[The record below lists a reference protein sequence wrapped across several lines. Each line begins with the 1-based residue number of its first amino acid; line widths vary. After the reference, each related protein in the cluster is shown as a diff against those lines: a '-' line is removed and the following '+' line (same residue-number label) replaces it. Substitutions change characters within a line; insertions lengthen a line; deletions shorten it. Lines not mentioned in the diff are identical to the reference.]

1 MNRRNFASTA
11 ATLSVGALALGRTA
25 QAQTAASPAPGKPAF
40 APAQSSTLSRVM
52 GNGVL
57 RVAGLVGE
65 EPYFHKDLASGQWSG
80 FCIDMA
86 TDIAKELGVKLE
98 VVESTW
104 GNSVLD
110 LQANKV
116 DISFGL
122 NPTPKR
128 ALVVAFSAPL
138 FFNTFAVVG
147 RKGFAPKTWAELNDP
162 KVRIAVDLGSTHE
175 LIARRYAPSATITAF
190 KNRDEAILATQSG
203 RADCFVATIFLGL
216 TALKKNPQLGQFTLP
231 RPYVQASVCAA
242 VQYDTDQRFRD
253 FIDAWAVFNRSN
265 GQTREWIVAS
275 LARVNI
281 APADVPSEVTF

>member
-1 MNRRNFASTA
+1 MKRRNFVT
-11 ATLSVGALALGRTA
+11 SVAISSGALALSTATLGQTVAPTPPKPTFTPAGR
-25 QAQTAASPAPGKPAF
+25 
-40 APAQSSTLSRVM
+40 STLAHVM
-52 GNGVL
+52 STSTL

-80 FCIDMA
+80 FCIAMA

-110 LQANKV
+110 LQSNKI

-128 ALVVAFSAPL
+128 ALVIAFSQPL
-138 FFNTFAVVG
+138 FYNTFVIVT
-147 RKGFAPKTWAELNDP
+147 RKNFNPTTWTELNNP

-175 LIARRYAPSATITAF
+175 LIARRYAPNATITAF
-190 KNRDEAILATQSG
+190 KTRDEAILATQSG

-216 TALKKNPQLGQFTLP
+216 TALKKNPQLGQFIMP
-231 RPYVQASVCAA
+231 RPYIQASVCAA
-242 VQYDTDQRFRD
+242 IQYDTDQRFRD
-253 FIDAWAVFNRSN
+253 FLDAWAVFNRSN
-265 GQTREWIVAS
+265 GQTREWIIAA
-275 LARVNI
+275 LAKVNI
-281 APADVPSEVTF
+281 APSDVPAEVTF